1 MSSRRVTSLLTFVVS
16 CMGACEVLRVVA
28 AGMHRLVDCNV
39 LEDLAVM

>member
-16 CMGACEVLRVVA
+16 CMGACEVLRAVVA
-28 AGMHRLVDCNV
+28 GTRRLEGCSA